1 MQSGIPH
8 QTLHLLCVCVCQ
20 MVFAECG
27 IGAIVLTAN
36 VILLGGDIVFFQSL
50 CLLGYCLFPICIA
63 AIICASF
70 NQHVSVG
77 HRKTHC
83 HTVAAPKSQIARR
96 EPCSAA
102 ACSRHPSLCGSEFLC
117 APILLCYHS
126 GCGCLRC
133 CWASAGRHGRR
144 YRSSAVQY
152 HRGEIGSS
160 LRSMLVTGSLLLL
173 V

>member
-1 MQSGIPH
+1 
-8 QTLHLLCVCVCQ
+8 

-83 HTVAAPKSQIARR
+83 HTVAAPKSQIARW
-96 EPCSAA
+96 EPCRAA
-102 ACSRHPSLCGSEFLC
+102 ACS
-117 APILLCYHS
+117 
-126 GCGCLRC
+126 
-133 CWASAGRHGRR
+133 
-144 YRSSAVQY
+144 
-152 HRGEIGSS
+152 
-160 LRSMLVTGSLLLL
+160 
-173 V
+173 